1 MQEGAELSK
10 CHSNAQCL
18 LLMRRHWW
26 HYVQELDV
34 QNAAAA
40 EQHLKDMADYEVKL
54 TEAAAAW
61 EADKKKK
68 KGKAKDEVSHHSV
81 LLVQKG
87 TVAMPHADCVAVPI
101 NSPLQCISWSS
112 ASYCRSTARE

>member
-1 MQEGAELSK
+1 M
-10 CHSNAQCL
+10 
-18 LLMRRHWW
+18 
-26 HYVQELDV
+26 QELDV

-61 EADKKKK
+61 EADRKKK

-87 TVAMPHADCVAVPI
+87 TVAKPQVAYCVAVLMY
-101 NSPLQCISWSS
+101 SPLQCISCFT
-112 ASYCRSTARE
+112 AFHCRSPA

>member
-1 MQEGAELSK
+1 M
-10 CHSNAQCL
+10 
-18 LLMRRHWW
+18 
-26 HYVQELDV
+26 QELDV

-68 KGKAKDEVSHHSV
+68 KGKAKDEVSRHSV
-81 LLVQKG
+81 LLV
-87 TVAMPHADCVAVPI
+87 
-101 NSPLQCISWSS
+101 
-112 ASYCRSTARE
+112 

>member
-1 MQEGAELSK
+1 M
-10 CHSNAQCL
+10 
-18 LLMRRHWW
+18 
-26 HYVQELDV
+26 QELDV
-34 QNAAAA
+34 QNAAAD

-87 TVAMPHADCVAVPI
+87 TVAMPHADCIAVLM
-101 NSPLQCISWSS
+101 SKLLQCISWSS
-112 ASYCRSTARE
+112 ASYCRSPA